1 MSTSCRIH
9 NLTFA
14 TELKLKLML
23 ILSAFCTMQF
33 LLPFLPFALPTF
45 LPILCTSFFL
55 PIHFLPAFLSYARV
69 HPTFLPALCTC
80 TSYLP
85 SSPMHVYIL
94 PFFQPYARVHSTFLP
109 ALCTCTSYL
118 SSRPMHFLLCYL
130 PYALLTFLSSRCTS
144 CLPSCP
150 MHFQLSF
157 LPYALS
163 TFLSG
168 NCTSSQ
174 FSFLLNALS
183 LYFPSFV

>member
-9 NLTFA
+9 NLTIA

-69 HPTFLPALCTC
+69 HPTFLT
-80 TSYLP
+80 
-85 SSPMHVYIL
+85 
-94 PFFQPYARVHSTFLP
+94 

-118 SSRPMHFLLCYL
+118 SSSPMHVYILPSFQPYARALPTFLPGLCTSYFATCPMHSLLSFLPVALPAFLPVLCTSNFPSYPMHFLL
-130 PYALLTFLSSRCTS
+130 
-144 CLPSCP
+144 
-150 MHFQLSF
+150 SF
-157 LPYALS
+157 LATVLPP
-163 TFLSG
+163 
-168 NCTSSQ
+168 N
-174 FSFLLNALS
+174 
-183 LYFPSFV
+183 FPFF